1 MAGEWL
7 ANGWRMAGEWL
18 ANGWRMAGVAI
29 MAAWAT
35 ARHRIGDFAKCCIAG
50 RAVLGGW
57 RELASKRCVRR
68 DAM

>member
-1 MAGEWL
+1 
-7 ANGWRMAGEWL
+7 
-18 ANGWRMAGVAI
+18 

-35 ARHRIGDFAKCCIAG
+35 ARYRIGDFAKCGIAG